1 MGVVMAFLLTG
12 NVLAAEPAMT
22 AETEELKQF
31 TLDQVV
37 VTATRDSRRDVDI
50 PASTEVLTREDIRKT
65 GGQNLAMVLRKVPG
79 FTFKSFGQSGASMG
93 TMTNEA
99 IIRGVDNGTLVLLNG
114 NPINWRGKYNLEA
127 VSAEDIERVEIVKG
141 GGSVLYGSEGMG
153 GVINIITRKGRA
165 NFVKVG
171 VGNFGRKIMGSAPA
185 RTNSRFPTIGKMGS
199 HSGPHFGIGSGRN
212 PDCRENENFHA
223 GCEPGECGRQL

>member
-1 MGVVMAFLLTG
+1 MQQKKRIPLGVVMAFLLTG

-141 GGSVLYGSEGMG
+141 AVPSSTVP
-153 GVINIITRKGRA
+153 RA
-165 NFVKVG
+165 WEV
-171 VGNFGRKIMGSAPA
+171 SSTLSP
-185 RTNSRFPTIGKMGS
+185 GKAAL
-199 HSGPHFGIGSGRN
+199 I
-212 PDCRENENFHA
+212 
-223 GCEPGECGRQL
+223 L